1 MGILTAIPTPNVTM
15 SSLTLLT
22 TGLDSP
28 AAVTNF
34 TRETDTLAKI
44 LTSVKTLLITVTE
57 SRKCAR
63 TTSELDLLVTVLMVT
78 PPLVLTE
85 PAKMLTSATVRA
97 IPVTKTPFATIPR
110 EAMSANA
117 RESTLEMASPETAP
131 SAPQPSAGTGT
142 PRLKSA
148 NSNLTPET
156 TLVLRSPAIRTR

>member
-1 MGILTAIPTPNVTM
+1 MGTM

-63 TTSELDLLVTVLMVT
+63 TTSELDLLVTVLLVT
-78 PPLVLTE
+78 PQLVLME
-85 PAKMLTSATVRA
+85 PAKMLTSATVP

-117 RESTLEMASPETAP
+117 RESTPETANPETAP

-142 PRLKSA
+142 PTLKSA

-156 TLVLRSPAIRTR
+156 TLVLRSPVIRTR

>member
-1 MGILTAIPTPNVTM
+1 MGSASPSTSAQTAILTAIPTPNVTM

-44 LTSVKTLLITVTE
+44 LTSVKTQLMTVTE

-63 TTSELDLLVTVLMVT
+63 TTSELDLLVTVLVVT
-78 PPLVLTE
+78 QQLVLTE
-85 PAKMLTSATVRA
+85 PAKMLTSATVP
-97 IPVTKTPFATIPR
+97 ILVTKTPFATIPR

-117 RESTLEMASPETAP
+117 RESTLETVNPETAP
-131 SAPQPSAGTGT
+131 SAHQQCRPDADV
-142 PRLKSA
+142 R
-148 NSNLTPET
+148 
-156 TLVLRSPAIRTR
+156 

>member
-1 MGILTAIPTPNVTM
+1 MGSASPSTSAQTAILTAIPTPNVTM

-44 LTSVKTLLITVTE
+44 LTSVKTQLMTVTE

-63 TTSELDLLVTVLMVT
+63 TTSELDLLVTVLVVT
-78 PPLVLTE
+78 QQLVLTE
-85 PAKMLTSATVRA
+85 PAKMLTSATVP
-97 IPVTKTPFATIPR
+97 ILVTKTPFATIPR

-117 RESTLEMASPETAP
+117 RESTLETVNPISRRALQNSPTNFSRA
-131 SAPQPSAGTGT
+131 
-142 PRLKSA
+142 
-148 NSNLTPET
+148 
-156 TLVLRSPAIRTR
+156 

>member
-1 MGILTAIPTPNVTM
+1 MGTM

-28 AAVTNF
+28 VAVTNF

-44 LTSVKTLLITVTE
+44 LTSVKTLLITATE

-63 TTSELDLLVTVLMVT
+63 TTSELDLLVTVLLVT
-78 PPLVLTE
+78 PQLVLTE
-85 PAKMLTSATVRA
+85 PAKMLTSATVL
-97 IPVTKTPFATIPR
+97 IPVTKTPFATILR

-117 RESTLEMASPETAP
+117 RESTPETANPETAP

-142 PRLKSA
+142 PTLKSA

-156 TLVLRSPAIRTR
+156 TLVLRSPVIRTR